1 MFKHEIVTPIMFVFS
16 PGYDILGAEVS
27 KMYCMTVGRNR
38 FSVQYKNKLLV
49 KFVSSVSYTQSTIY
63 CFGETVEEKI
73 SKLSIQRVS
82 DKKCPS

>member
-49 KFVSSVSYTQSTIY
+49 KFSLLSVTRNLQSTVY
-63 CFGETVEEKI
+63 MFW
-73 SKLSIQRVS
+73 
-82 DKKCPS
+82 